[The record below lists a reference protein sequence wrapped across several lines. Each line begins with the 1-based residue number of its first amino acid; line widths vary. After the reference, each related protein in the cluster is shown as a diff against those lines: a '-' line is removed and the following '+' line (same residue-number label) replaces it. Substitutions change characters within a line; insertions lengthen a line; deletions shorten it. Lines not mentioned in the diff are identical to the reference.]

1 MIEELLP
8 LNSLLSNLNRD
19 QLQLLLLKLAEQEPT
34 LVQSIKSEV
43 ASLFH
48 ASSDTANT
56 VLTSVVL
63 QHIEIDPQ
71 AVRSQIQSIIHSL
84 DRIQSSETYLRVKE
98 VLDMI
103 GEILDQARALIEAK
117 DGHNAM
123 TLLKAITEG
132 YMATGK
138 SLMVRVVRLAISSM
152 IWHQLGKRRSFVPI
166 SAKRS
171 ASRGSIGLPFG
182 GKNLM
187 MIMDLVMLLTLH
199 SPSNKSPE
207 SHFEACN

>member
-1 MIEELLP
+1 M
-8 LNSLLSNLNRD
+8 
-19 QLQLLLLKLAEQEPT
+19 LLLTPQI
-34 LVQSIKSEV
+34 QCS
-43 ASLFH
+43 
-48 ASSDTANT
+48 
-56 VLTSVVL
+56 TSVVL

-132 YMATGK
+132 YMADWEILDGSSGETGDFFYD
-138 SLMVRVVRLAISSM
+138 LASAWEEAFLCANLSQEERESWINRFTV
-152 IWHQLGKRRSFVPI
+152 WRKELDDDYGLGDAFDF
-166 SAKRS
+166 A
-171 ASRGSIGLPFG
+171 
-182 GKNLM
+182 
-187 MIMDLVMLLTLH
+187 LTL
-199 SPSNKSPE
+199 K
-207 SHFEACN
+207 